1 MACINR
7 NAKGI
12 ALVINNDGQLVG
24 TISDG
29 DIRRAMLRG
38 EGLEMQVQ
46 ELLASKVGGR
56 YPQPTTAPAGSS
68 PELLLQMMQECSIH
82 HIPLLAEDG
91 RVVDMATLDELIPK
105 QHLPMQ
111 AVIMAGGFGTRLHP
125 LTLELPK
132 PLLPVGD
139 RPLMELIVN
148 RLQEA
153 GIHQVNITTH
163 YLGEK
168 IKAHFGNGHSFGV
181 EITYVSEEQPLGTAG
196 ALGLME
202 APTEPL
208 LVINGD
214 ILTRVDFQ
222 AMLAFHRRHKAD
234 LTVAV
239 RQYELQVPYGVM
251 ESDGPYVRRVHEK
264 PHLTFLVNAGIYLL
278 EPAAHHYIPCGQ
290 RFDMTDLIERLLEEN
305 RPIANFPILEY
316 WLDIGQ
322 YADYQQAQED
332 VKNGRID

>member
-1 MACINR
+1 MVALERLFINPSSTIR
-7 NAKGI
+7 QAMTCLNQNTKGI
-12 ALVINNDGQLVG
+12 ALVVDQERRLAG

-38 EGLEMQVQ
+38 AGLEMPVQ

-56 YPQPTTAPAGSS
+56 YPQPVTAPAGSS
-68 PELLLQMMQECSIH
+68 PELLLQLMQERFIR

-91 RVVDMATLDELIPK
+91 RVVDMVTLDELIPK

-148 RLQEA
+148 RLHEA
-153 GIHQVNITTH
+153 GIHQVNVATH

-168 IKAHFGNGHSFGV
+168 IKAYFGDGHSFGV
-181 EITYVSEEQPLGTAG
+181 EISYVSEEQPLGTVG
-196 ALGLME
+196 ALGLMK

-214 ILTRVDFQ
+214 ILTRVDFR
-222 AMLAFHRRHKAD
+222 AMLAFHRRHNAD

-251 ESDGPYVRRVHEK
+251 ESEGPYVRRVQEK

-278 EPAAHHYIPCGQ
+278 EPTVHRYIPCGQ
-290 RFDMTDLIERLLEEN
+290 RFDMTDLIERLLQEN
-305 RPIANFPILEY
+305 RPVANFPILEY
-316 WLDIGQ
+316 WLDIG
-322 YADYQQAQED
+322 
-332 VKNGRID
+332 